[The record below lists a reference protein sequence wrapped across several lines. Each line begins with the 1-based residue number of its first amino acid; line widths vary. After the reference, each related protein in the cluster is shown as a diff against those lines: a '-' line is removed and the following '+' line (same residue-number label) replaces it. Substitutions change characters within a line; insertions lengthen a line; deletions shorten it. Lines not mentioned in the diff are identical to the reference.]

1 MKEYTITVN
10 GVAYDVTVEEK
21 ESGSATLAPSTA
33 VMAVPPKKSTGAGS
47 IPIKSGT
54 AGKVY
59 KIVASVG
66 QEVKKGDAVIIIEAM
81 KMETAITAER
91 DATVARVHVAPGDQI
106 QAKDL
111 LLELA

>member
-21 ESGSATLAPSTA
+21 ESGSATPAPSTA

-66 QEVKKGDAVIIIEAM
+66 QE
-81 KMETAITAER
+81 
-91 DATVARVHVAPGDQI
+91 
-106 QAKDL
+106 
-111 LLELA
+111 